1 MVSLEDKATSR
12 KVREVSALSIQI
24 LFFIDDESSFA
35 MNLNAADPFVSGDLE
50 INNEGY
56 NNKAVLEIMR
66 DLPPFDWGVPFYN
79 DGLIRIKRG
88 ILLLENGAKY
98 EGEW

>member
-1 MVSLEDKATSR
+1 M
-12 KVREVSALSIQI
+12 
-24 LFFIDDESSFA
+24 
-35 MNLNAADPFVSGDLE
+35 SGDLE

-56 NNKAVLEIMR
+56 NNPAVLEIMR
-66 DLPPFDWGVPFYN
+66 DLPPFEWGSPNYN
-79 DGLIRIKRG
+79 DSLMRVKRP